1 VTLVVVLA
9 SVPMSARGEVLH
21 HRDSLADV
29 ARSPIGS
36 SVYAPIPTHLEGD
49 VIAIRVSHGRRAI
62 WVRVRLRLLTTT
74 TNGSFHRF
82 GIKSD
87 RKIRSVAIDAFP
99 GHWEGSATVTNGV
112 GRPVPCAIRYR
123 LDYAL
128 NQVRLRV
135 PRACLHRPEWVRVG
149 YRATIAGSKYA
160 YVDDARR
167 GVVGTATELRYGP
180 RVWR

>member
-1 VTLVVVLA
+1 
-9 SVPMSARGEVLH
+9 MSAHGEVLH
-21 HRDSLADV
+21 HRDALADV

-36 SVYAPIPTHLEGD
+36 NVYSPIPTHVEGD

-87 RKIRSVAIDAFP
+87 RKMRSIAIDAFP
-99 GHWEGSATVTNGV
+99 GHWEGTATVTNGV
-112 GRPVPCAIRYR
+112 GLAVPCAIAYH
-123 LDYAL
+123 LDYARS
-128 NQVRLRV
+128 QVRLRV
-135 PRACLHRPEWVRVG
+135 PRGCLNRPEWVRVG

-160 YVDDARR
+160 YADDARR
-167 GVVGTATELRYGP
+167 NVVGTGTELRYGP
-180 RVWR
+180 RVRR